1 MAAADSSP
9 TRSRSARRAD
19 AEQKLT
25 EVLIA
30 LLEAGTTP
38 WRHEWDAAGC
48 GHHVNL
54 ISGRRYR
61 GANPVLLTLGMHLR
75 GSALPFWCGFGEG
88 KTRGLSPRK
97 GSKAVY
103 VLQPQVHVS
112 PAEDATAPAPDG
124 SAPEGVTHSWVTYR
138 PIPVFNAADLVG
150 EALPTL
156 IQTRR
161 EAQGV
166 AQRSEPE
173 RLATA
178 EAMLSSWPVEVVH
191 GGSQACYRPALDCIQ
206 LPERAAFE
214 SPAALYATWGHEA
227 VHSTGHPAR
236 LARDLSGVMGSRA
249 YAREELVA
257 ELGAVLLGERL
268 EIGSNVAN
276 HAAYVSSWIAL
287 LRESPRVLVEILGD
301 ARRAVDLICPDD
313 TPHAATDADV
323 GERTD
328 QASG

>member
-1 MAAADSSP
+1 
-9 TRSRSARRAD
+9 
-19 AEQKLT
+19 
-25 EVLIA
+25 
-30 LLEAGTTP
+30 
-38 WRHEWDAAGC
+38 
-48 GHHVNL
+48 VNL

-61 GANPVLLTLGMHLR
+61 GASPVLLTLGMHLR

-88 KTRGLSPRK
+88 KTCGLSPRK

-124 SAPEGVTHSWVTYR
+124 SAPEGVMYSWVTYR

-166 AQRSEPE
+166 AQQSEPE

-178 EAMLSSWPVEVVH
+178 EAMLSSWP
-191 GGSQACYRPALDCIQ
+191 GWRWSMAG
-206 LPERAAFE
+206 
-214 SPAALYATWGHEA
+214 
-227 VHSTGHPAR
+227 AR

-276 HAAYVSSWIAL
+276 HAAYLASWIAL
-287 LRESPRVLVEILGD
+287 LRDHHGCWWRSLEM
-301 ARRAVDLICPDD
+301 RAGPWI
-313 TPHAATDADV
+313 
-323 GERTD
+323 
-328 QASG
+328 